1 MGTSHHRHLGLNTQ
15 RQGAAQMVAQKK
27 APQPPS
33 CPPPTHLLTLP
44 DPKKQA
50 LTTVVARPKKRP
62 LATAKVKVEVDREAE
77 TKAKKATKAA
87 EVRGLPKVSSLAQ
100 GVPSFSCNF
109 RAPRALWAS

>member
-1 MGTSHHRHLGLNTQ
+1 
-15 RQGAAQMVAQKK
+15 MVAQKK

-44 DPKKQA
+44 VPKKQA
-50 LTTVVARPKKRP
+50 LTTVVAARPKKRP
-62 LATAKVKVEVDREAE
+62 LATAKVNVEVDTEAE

-87 EVRGLPKVSSLAQ
+87 EVRGLPKVSLAK
-100 GVPSFSCNF
+100 GAPSFSCNF

>member
-1 MGTSHHRHLGLNTQ
+1 
-15 RQGAAQMVAQKK
+15 MVAQKK

-33 CPPPTHLLTLP
+33 CPPPAHILTLP
-44 DPKKQA
+44 APKKQA
-50 LTTVVARPKKRP
+50 LTTLLVVAARPKKRP
-62 LATAKVKVEVDREAE
+62 LATAKVKVEVDTEAE
-77 TKAKKATKAA
+77 TKPKKATKAA